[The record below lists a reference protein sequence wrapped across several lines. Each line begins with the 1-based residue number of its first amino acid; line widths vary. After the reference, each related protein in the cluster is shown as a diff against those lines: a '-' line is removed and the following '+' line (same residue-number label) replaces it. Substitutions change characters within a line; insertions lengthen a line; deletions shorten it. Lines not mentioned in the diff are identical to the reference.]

1 MAISPTRFSELRSS
15 FGISQKGM
23 ANKLGVT
30 DKYVGMIERGEKLV
44 EEDSP
49 LGLLFQMIEESA
61 AKAAEAPTAPPSTKA
76 PSRSPKLAEDVAPY
90 RVRSPGGRLIPV
102 LGWAHAGEA
111 ATYEEL
117 PESWQDKV
125 PTECR
130 DVKAF
135 AVRLEGESMEP
146 KFSEGDLLILQ
157 PSKQPYNGCLAVCR
171 FQNDGIVFRRLDLS
185 PGKVRLMAL
194 NPSYPPS
201 EHSPEDFSW
210 IYPVWGRWTQIWK

>member
-1 MAISPTRFSELRSS
+1 MAISPTRFLELRSS

-30 DKYVGMIERGEKLV
+30 DKYVGMIERGEKPV

-61 AKAAEAPTAPPSTKA
+61 AKPTDRTKGLPSAKAAKSLT
-76 PSRSPKLAEDVAPY
+76 LAEDEAPY
-90 RVRSPGGRLIPV
+90 RARSSSGRLIPV

-111 ATYEEL
+111 AAYEEL

-130 DVKAF
+130 DPKAF

-194 NPSYPPS
+194 NPLYPPS
-201 EHSPEDFSW
+201 EHTPEDFSW

>member
-1 MAISPTRFSELRSS
+1 MADRL
-15 FGISQKGM
+15 GISS
-23 ANKLGVT
+23 T
-30 DKYVGMIERGEKLV
+30 YVSSLENNRKQPSDAIVKHVDLLERAFN
-44 EEDSP
+44 S
-49 LGLLFQMIEESA
+49 GLFA
-61 AKAAEAPTAPPSTKA
+61 AGPPSKKA
-76 PSRSPKLAEDVAPY
+76 SASDFRETLKLAEDEAPY
-90 RVRSPGGRLIPV
+90 RVRSPAGRLIPV

-117 PESWQDKV
+117 PESWQDQV

-171 FQNDGIVFRRLDLS
+171 FQNDGIVFRRLELL

-194 NPSYPPS
+194 NPLYPPS